1 MPAKAN
7 IIVVLPA
14 YHAAKAL
21 ESTRSGIP
29 GDEVSRV
36 ILVDDFSQV
45 LP

>member
-14 YHAAKAL
+14 CNAVRTL
-21 ESTRSGIP
+21 ERTNSDIP
-29 GDEVSRV
+29 RDEVSRI
-36 ILVDDFSQV
+36 ILGQQA